1 MTDSPQSEDSLSS
14 AGIVFGVMLL
24 VVGGTMY
31 LIAPASV
38 LPVVREELSIGPAAA
53 GWIVSVMFGT
63 QVLVSIPAG
72 IGIDRLNNRRVVVAV
87 ALGFVV
93 TSVWSWFA
101 AGNADYW
108 SFMASR
114 GFAGAL
120 LAVGWNASVNVT
132 RRSVNERH
140 RATVL
145 GVFTA
150 SAPIGFA
157 LSHLYAPVTVERLG
171 WNSIF
176 LVPAVLA
183 AIGASV
189 FVVASHRRDLTGG
202 DSQSAGVSDFG
213 RVLSNRRLWNVALLA
228 FLAYS
233 VYVFVNSWVP
243 SFLTEE
249 VGLSLGESGFL
260 VALFP
265 AIGIISRSGGGVVAD
280 RLFGSRNRP
289 VILASFVVTAP
300 AVVAIMVVSRLILV
314 FLALAITGLFVQLG
328 IGLFYAYI
336 DQIVEPNVAGT
347 AIAVLSTLGFLG
359 SFSAPVVAGM
369 LIEWSESYTPAFA
382 YATTAALLGV
392 GLAWRLEEDPPT

>member
-1 MTDSPQSEDSLSS
+1 MSDSSWPEDSLSS

-24 VVGGTMY
+24 AVGGTMY

-38 LPVVREELSIGPAAA
+38 LPVVRKELAIGPAAA

-72 IGIDRLNNRRVVVAV
+72 IGIDRVNNRRVIVGV

-93 TSVWSWFA
+93 ASVWSWFA
-101 AGNADYW
+101 AGNNDYW
-108 SFMASR
+108 SLMGSR
-114 GFAGAL
+114 AFAGAL

-132 RRSVNERH
+132 RRSVHEGR

-145 GVFTA
+145 GMFTA
-150 SAPIGFA
+150 SAPAGFA
-157 LSHLYAPVTVERLG
+157 LSHLYAPAAVAQLG
-171 WNSIF
+171 WTSIF

-183 AIGASV
+183 VVGAAV
-189 FVVASHRRDLTGG
+189 FVVASRRRDLAGG
-202 DSQSAGVSDFG
+202 DMQTAGIEDFG
-213 RVLSNRRLWNVALLA
+213 RVLSNRRLWNVALLS

-249 VGLSLGESGFL
+249 VGLSLGESGLL

-265 AIGIISRSGGGVVAD
+265 AIGILSRSGGGYIAD

-289 VILASFVVTAP
+289 VILASFIVTAP
-300 AVVAIMVVSRLILV
+300 AIVAITVVRRVLFVFLV
-314 FLALAITGLFVQLG
+314 LALAGPFVQLG
-328 IGLFYAYI
+328 IGLFYAYV
-336 DQIVEPNVAGT
+336 DQIVRPNVAGT

-369 LIEWSESYTPAFA
+369 LIEWSQSYTLAFT
-382 YATTAALLGV
+382 YATIAALLGIV
-392 GLAWRLEEDPPT
+392 LAWQLDEDPPS

>member
-1 MTDSPQSEDSLSS
+1 MSGSSPPGNRLSS
-14 AGIVFGVMLL
+14 FGIVFGVMVLA
-24 VVGGTMY
+24 VGGTMY

-38 LPVVREELSIGPAAA
+38 LPVVREELGIGPAAA

-93 TSVWSWFA
+93 ASVWSWFA
-101 AGNADYW
+101 AGNDDYW
-108 SFMASR
+108 SLMASR
-114 GFAGAL
+114 AFAGAL

-132 RRSVNERH
+132 RRSIHERR
-140 RATVL
+140 RATIL

-150 SAPIGFA
+150 SAPAGFA
-157 LSHLYAPVTVERLG
+157 LSHLYAPVTVEWLG

-183 AIGASV
+183 AVGASL
-189 FVVASHRRDLTGG
+189 FLVASRHRDLTGG
-202 DSQSAGVSDFG
+202 DTQTAGVDDFG
-213 RVLSNRRLWNVALLA
+213 RVLSNRRLWNVALLS

-249 VGLSLGESGFL
+249 VGLTLGESGFL

-265 AIGIISRSGGGVVAD
+265 AIGIISRSGGGFVAD

-289 VILASFVVTAP
+289 VVLASFVVTAP
-300 AVVAIMVVSRLILV
+300 TIVAIMVVRRVLFVFLV
-314 FLALAITGLFVQLG
+314 LALAGLFVQLG
-328 IGLFYAYI
+328 IGLFYAYV
-336 DQIVEPNVAGT
+336 DRIVEPNVAGT

-359 SFSAPVVAGM
+359 SFSAPVVAGV
-369 LIEWSESYTPAFA
+369 LIEWSHSYTLAFA
-382 YATTAALLGV
+382 YATTAAILGV
-392 GLAWRLEEDPPT
+392 VLAWCLDEDPPT